1 MKVHLIKRETI
12 EEYVIDQARSRPSF
26 EEWLEKIKR
35 ADWQSPEDILATFNS
50 ADLLGNGCDRVV
62 FDIAGN
68 NFRMI
73 AKYWFGATRVH
84 LYIKWIGTHAEY
96 TALCKKKQQY
106 SVNDY

>member
-12 EEYVIDQARSRPSF
+12 EEYVIEQARSRPSF

-35 ADWQSPEDILATFNS
+35 TDWQIPEDIMATFNS

-68 NFRMI
+68 NFRMMQNI
-73 AKYWFGATRVH
+73 GLCYKSSFIYKMDRYACGIHCFMQKEATIFG
-84 LYIKWIGTHAEY
+84 K
-96 TALCKKKQQY
+96 
-106 SVNDY
+106 

>member
-12 EEYVIDQARSRPSF
+12 EYYMINQARSRPSF

-35 ADWQSPEDILATFNS
+35 ANWQTPEDIQRTFNS
-50 ADLLGNGCDRVV
+50 ADLLANGCYRVV

-73 AKYWFGATRVH
+73 AKYWFGTSKVH

-96 TALCKKKQQY
+96 TLLCKK
-106 SVNDY
+106 